1 MALKI
6 VGWTDFDCSYPTP
19 KVTGEEFSE
28 MLQLIR
34 EEIYEHGYI
43 FAGQDHQ
50 NSATGVPVF
59 SNGTCFRASWRAWGS
74 IMAQMYTDSE
84 GNALSYMDFYMS
96 LGDNAVMPEWSP
108 IDVTPA
114 VVENLSVGCTLK
126 QDRQIVDESLAMG
139 MPFITMDVVLQN
151 YYEKKKQE
159 QQ

>member
-6 VGWTDFDCSYPTP
+6 VGWTDFDCRYPTP
-19 KVTGEEFSE
+19 KVTGEAFSE

-59 SNGTCFRASWRAWGS
+59 SDGTCFRASWRAWGS

-108 IDVTPA
+108 IDVIPA
-114 VVENLSVGCTLK
+114 VVDNLSVGCTLK
-126 QDRQIVDESLAMG
+126 QDRQMVEESLAMG

-151 YYEKKKQE
+151 YYEQKKKE
-159 QQ
+159 LG